1 MEKVCS
7 VANVKKKQT
16 ESEER
21 KAEVDAESALQTN
34 FEQSICLQ
42 QKLPKNTEIQKIQK
56 NREKRQTC

>member
-1 MEKVCS
+1 M
-7 VANVKKKQT
+7 ANVKKKQT

-21 KAEVDAESALQTN
+21 KAEVDAEFALQTN